1 MIRIKSGHDIE
12 REVVSM
18 KFEHFI
24 QADKSIVIVISS
36 EEYRS
41 IRHLL
46 KEYYTDEQI
55 EYIDE
60 FCNHISSTGQFI
72 LCNPHETAKIL
83 TPVLY
88 DNAVTFVDRILF
100 KDIEF

>member
-1 MIRIKSGHDIE
+1 MIPIKSVYNIE
-12 REVVSM
+12 REVISM
-18 KFEHFI
+18 KFEHFMK
-24 QADKSIVIVISS
+24 ADKSLAIVISS

-46 KEYYTDEQI
+46 KDFYTDEQI
-55 EYIDE
+55 KYIDE
-60 FCNHISSTGQFI
+60 FCKHTSSTGQFL
-72 LCNPHETAKIL
+72 LCNPHKTAKIL